1 MAFVGRADLDG
12 KFEAPMQNC
21 HPPNSVSDL
30 GIFMVDIYKSMSTNQ
45 LKKILIKKGFK
56 VYKLKNK
63 SFYKDYKSLIFTSVV
78 SLFLISIFFT
88 LPLSSKLIV
97 DKFEKSAVVENYSK
111 KYLEKVLSGET
122 LITENSVDDGLDPR
136 HLVEDIEFK
145 KGPSKSVRIEAS
157 TLNQMFLDK
166 NYTLEV
172 VRIENIVKPFEVGM
186 LPVELKQIQST
197 KERKELFIKIVLPLI
212 LSENNRI
219 RRDRSTLFKLL
230 NKNINSKA
238 EKNWLNNKF
247 KQYGV
252 VNKDVSTLKV
262 RMDEIP
268 VSLAIAQAAKET
280 GWGTSRFAI
289 EGNALFGQWTY
300 SGDGI
305 KPAGSDKNDKHK
317 VMAFSVLKASVRA
330 YQRNLN
336 THSSYKEFR
345 KVRAIQRDNDEP
357 LNSLELANYL
367 NSYAE
372 TGEEYTKILKKI
384 IVQNNLKDFDDAKLL
399 PSSIELESLI

>member
-1 MAFVGRADLDG
+1 
-12 KFEAPMQNC
+12 
-21 HPPNSVSDL
+21 
-30 GIFMVDIYKSMSTNQ
+30 MVNIYKSMSTNQ
-45 LKKILIKKGFK
+45 LKNILIKKGFK

-63 SFYKDYKSLIFTSVV
+63 SLYKDYKSLIFTSIV
-78 SLFLISIFFT
+78 SLVLISIFFS

-97 DKFEKSAVVENYSK
+97 DKFEKPAVIENYSK

-122 LITENSVDDGLDPR
+122 LITENSVDYGLDPR

-197 KERKELFIKIVLPLI
+197 KARKELFIKIVLPLI

-219 RRDRSTLFKLL
+219 RRDRSTLFKIL

-300 SGDGI
+300 SGEGI

-357 LNSLELANYL
+357 LNSIELANYL

-384 IVQNNLKDFDDAKLL
+384 IEQNNLKDFDKAKIL
-399 PSSIELESLI
+399 PLSKNLKENI